1 MKTGEATTEVTI
13 PILPCRSIDET
24 LEFYVALGFGATYR
38 QKRPNTY
45 AVVERGGIQLHFFVL
60 RDLDPPSSY
69 STCYVKVADVDALYE
84 AFRDGLRRAFGKLP
98 SRGVPRIGALKDTSY
113 GVRQFVVVD
122 PGGNYIRIGQ
132 PLENADGWTHSV
144 PPSGSRLQKAV
155 HAAALLGDS
164 KGDHVAAAKVL
175 DSALAAGDPAPD
187 SDRVKALVL
196 RADCAVRMGERQM
209 ADRLLG
215 DVRGME
221 LGDDD
226 LKTVD
231 DDLRRARDLEQELRS
246 PASRDTDEGVT
257 AGDAR

>member
-1 MKTGEATTEVTI
+1 MTETTI

-24 LEFYVALGFGATYR
+24 LAFYGALGFGVTYR

-45 AVVERGGIQLHFFVL
+45 AVVERGGIGLHFFVL
-60 RDLDPPSSY
+60 RGLDPASSY
-69 STCYVKVADVDALYE
+69 STCYVSVTDIDGLYE
-84 AFRDGLRRAFGKLP
+84 AFRDGLRQAFGRLP

-132 PLENADGWTHSV
+132 PLETADGWAHSG

-164 KGDHVAAAKVL
+164 KGDHAAAAKVL
-175 DSALAAGDPAPD
+175 DSALAAAEPAPD
-187 SDRVKALVL
+187 ADRVRALVL
-196 RADCAVRMGERQM
+196 RADFAVRMGERQT
-209 ADRLLG
+209 ANLLLE
-215 DVRGME
+215 DVRSME

-226 LKTVD
+226 LKTIG

-246 PASRDTDEGVT
+246 PVSGDTDKGAT
-257 AGDAR
+257 AGNAR

>member
-1 MKTGEATTEVTI
+1 MKTGEAATEVTI

-84 AFRDGLRRAFGKLP
+84 AFRDGLRRAFGQLP

-132 PLENADGWTHSV
+132 PLENADGWTHSL

-164 KGDHVAAAKVL
+164 KGDHAAASKVL
-175 DSALAAGDPAPD
+175 DLALASDPSDPD
-187 SDRVKALVL
+187 GPVRVRALVL
-196 RADCAVRMGERQM
+196 RADLAVRMDDQRLAG
-209 ADRLLG
+209 RLLTEARK
-215 DVRGME
+215 VE
-221 LGDDD
+221 LGDDE
-226 LKTVD
+226 LEALG
-231 DDLRRARDLEQELRS
+231 DDLRRARDLQQELTPSSSGSAFER
-246 PASRDTDEGVT
+246 P
-257 AGDAR
+257 